1 MAKTI
6 SAYCLT
12 RSSLLSASVDDCL
25 RMPFV
30 IRRLSKFNETAKV
43 QRHCTYAVSCTLR
56 SARTVTRMFKSILTP
71 RARAERYHRFLPEE
85 IRSYLKG
92 RGIPATLIE
101 RHLLG
106 WNGERITIPV
116 FGPEREVLGFRYAK
130 APTDLSDAPE
140 VISDPKFGAE
150 LYGRDLLA
158 RKPYR
163 VVICDN
169 EFDCLVLE
177 ANGFQAVSGT
187 AGRETFLEE
196 WVPLFDSVK
205 HIFVCFNR
213 GKAGDDAAEK
223 VRAVMPRARIVKLPA
238 CAGDVTE
245 FFVWQEKTALDFEIL
260 LAAAAA
266 HADNPA
272 DPSDTPPTVRAFQP
286 LHKSVRARA
295 DGLRKA
301 VKLHEIVEEFATLR
315 AEGKRLVAH
324 CPFHDDRELSFSV
337 YPETNTYA
345 CSVCGVRGDVVQF
358 LMDKE
363 SMTFGQALDALER
376 FQFTNEIY
384 GTG

>member
-1 MAKTI
+1 
-6 SAYCLT
+6 
-12 RSSLLSASVDDCL
+12 
-25 RMPFV
+25 
-30 IRRLSKFNETAKV
+30 
-43 QRHCTYAVSCTLR
+43 
-56 SARTVTRMFKSILTP
+56 MFKSILTP

-116 FGPEREVLGFRYAK
+116 FGPERAVLGFRYAK
-130 APTDLSDAPE
+130 APTDISGSPE
-140 VISDPKFGAE
+140 VISDPKFGPE

-169 EFDCLVLE
+169 EFDRLVLE

-187 AGRETFLEE
+187 GGRETFLEE

-205 HIFVCFNR
+205 YIFVCFNR
-213 GKAGDDAAEK
+213 GKAGEAAAEK
-223 VRAVMPRARIVKLPA
+223 VRSVLPRARIVKLPA

-245 FFVWQEKTALDFEIL
+245 FFVWQEKTPLDFEIL
-260 LAAAAA
+260 LAAAATG
-266 HADNPA
+266 ADNPA

-286 LHKSVRARA
+286 LHKSVRSRA
-295 DGLRKA
+295 DGLRKS
-301 VKLHEIVEEFATLR
+301 VKLHEIVEEYATLR

-324 CPFHDDRELSFSV
+324 CPFHDDREQSFSV

-345 CSVCGVRGDVVQF
+345 CTVCGVRGDVVQF

-363 SMTFGQALDALER
+363 SMTFGQALDWLER
-376 FQFTNEIY
+376 FQFTHEIY